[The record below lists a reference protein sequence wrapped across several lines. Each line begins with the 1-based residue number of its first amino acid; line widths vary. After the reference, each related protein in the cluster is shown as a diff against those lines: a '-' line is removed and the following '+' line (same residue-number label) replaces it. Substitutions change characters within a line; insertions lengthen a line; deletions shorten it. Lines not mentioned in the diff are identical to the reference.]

1 MSDGKNPKGT
11 KPEEKEI
18 SPSTQSGDKKKSP
31 SIESDHEDDSTTASS
46 SQTTPKANE
55 EKYLEGTK
63 DDLERDLVDHPNEKK
78 FEEVVRILSWP
89 KFAYYEILELKEG
102 ESDEKIIKRQYRKHA
117 AFVHPD
123 RNKDVRAK
131 EAFQSKL

>member
-1 MSDGKNPKGT
+1 MSDKKNPEEN
-11 KPEEKEI
+11 KPKEMEI
-18 SPSTQSGDKKKSP
+18 SPSTKSGGNKKTP
-31 SIESDHEDDSTTASS
+31 LVESDHEDDSTTAPS

-55 EKYLEGTK
+55 EKYLEGSK

-102 ESDEKIIKRQYRKHA
+102 ESDEKTIKRQYRKYA

-123 RNKDVRAK
+123 KNKDVQAQ
-131 EAFQSKL
+131 EAFQSKS